1 MDHERKIMMCLVLAV
16 ICSSVLGDEWT
27 ADVVKSID
35 ALVGSC
41 VVLPCTVSHPGTYLS
56 TSRLRG
62 IWHRKDKSNEIFYH
76 EDSTQILDSFKG
88 RTRLLGN
95 LGQNNC
101 TLEIVQVKDHDNGP
115 FCFRIELVRKDT
127 NQPTKE
133 KYSFVEKCAD
143 VTMIHDKP
151 QLKLGPIKTA
161 TQGKPYTLTC
171 SVHHTCPSHFPQIKW
186 SRERKDDDITEVHKH
201 IHSGVWEAESILSFV
216 PEEKDDESELT
227 CTATFNGGIKSEA
240 KFTLNVKRQ
249 QNYNHIIIPA
259 VAVAATAVIF
269 GLFCVLMVKKYKK
282 RIQELQSQDGSMWNR
297 MSRLSRRIR
306 PGASGPTR
314 SDQRRSIWS
323 RFSRRPQRNEHDLSP
338 NNANSCGGQK
348 INKPHF
354 PSPKSQQKSNN
365 YKQDLDDNDDYMN
378 TADLNIYGNM

>member
-1 MDHERKIMMCLVLAV
+1 MNSVKDSNLINTSGGSLDGSVSKLAV
-16 ICSSVLGDEWT
+16 FFFCICSSVLGEEWT
-27 ADVVKSID
+27 ANVVKSID

-76 EDSTQILDSFKG
+76 EDSTKILDSFKG

-101 TLEIVQVKDHDNGP
+101 TLEIIQVKDHDNGP

-143 VTMIHDKP
+143 ITMIRMYTLYMLDFKP
-151 QLKLGPIKTA
+151 A
-161 TQGKPYTLTC
+161 CKPYTLTC
-171 SVHHTCPSHFPQIKW
+171 SVHHTCPSHLPQIKW

-227 CTATFNGGIKSEA
+227 CTATFSGGIKSEA
-240 KFTLNVKRQ
+240 NHLKSCLLVAVCQ

-269 GLFCVLMVKKYKK
+269 GLFCVLMVKKYK
-282 RIQELQSQDGSMWNR
+282 
-297 MSRLSRRIR
+297 
-306 PGASGPTR
+306 TR
-314 SDQRRSIWS
+314 SN
-323 RFSRRPQRNEHDLSP
+323 NEKTCRALRD
-338 NNANSCGGQK
+338 K
-348 INKPHF
+348 KM
-354 PSPKSQQKSNN
+354 K
-365 YKQDLDDNDDYMN
+365 MVE
-378 TADLNIYGNM
+378 ADH

>member
-1 MDHERKIMMCLVLAV
+1 MDHERKLMMCLVLTV
-16 ICSSVLGDEWT
+16 ICSSVLGEEWT
-27 ADVVKSID
+27 ADVVKSIE

-41 VVLPCTVSHPGTYLS
+41 VVLPCTVSHPGSSLP

-62 IWHRKDKSNEIFYH
+62 IWHRKDNWDTFFYH
-76 EDSTQILDSFKG
+76 DDSTKILDSFKG
-88 RTRLLGN
+88 RTRLLGK

-101 TLEIVQVKDHDNGP
+101 TLEIVEVKDHDNGP
-115 FCFRIELVRKDT
+115 FCFRIELVRQDT

-133 KYSFVEKCAD
+133 KFSFVEKCAD
-143 VTMIHDKP
+143 VIMKHDKP
-151 QLKLGPIKTA
+151 EVKLGPIKTA
-161 TQGKPYTLTC
+161 IQGKPYTLTC
-171 SVHHTCPSHFPQIKW
+171 SVVHTCPSHRPQIKW
-186 SRERKDDDITEVHKH
+186 SRGNKDDEITEGHKF

-240 KFTLNVKRQ
+240 KFTLNVKRKE
-249 QNYNHIIIPA
+249 NYNHIIIPT

-282 RIQELQSQDGSMWNR
+282 RIQELQGQDGSMWNR
-297 MSRLSRRIR
+297 MSRLSRRLR

-314 SDQRRSIWS
+314 TDQRSIWS

-348 INKPHF
+348 INKPRI

>member
-1 MDHERKIMMCLVLAV
+1 PHPQQPLKNSTKVG
-16 ICSSVLGDEWT
+16 ICSSVLGEEWT
-27 ADVVKSID
+27 ANVVKSID

-76 EDSTQILDSFKG
+76 EDSTKILDSFKG

-101 TLEIVQVKDHDNGP
+101 TLEIIQVKDHDNGP

-143 VTMIHDKP
+143 ITMIHDKP

-171 SVHHTCPSHFPQIKW
+171 SVHHTCPSHLPQIKW

-227 CTATFNGGIKSEA
+227 CTATFSGGIKSEA

-269 GLFCVLMVKKYKK
+269 GLFCVLMVKKYN
-282 RIQELQSQDGSMWNR
+282 MWNR
-297 MSRLSRRIR
+297 MSRLS
-306 PGASGPTR
+306 
-314 SDQRRSIWS
+314 
-323 RFSRRPQRNEHDLSP
+323 LL
-338 NNANSCGGQK
+338 QK
-348 INKPHF
+348 
-354 PSPKSQQKSNN
+354 
-365 YKQDLDDNDDYMN
+365 
-378 TADLNIYGNM
+378 

>member
-1 MDHERKIMMCLVLAV
+1 MEKDRKMIIFFLFLAG
-16 ICSSVLGDEWT
+16 ICSSVLGEEWT

-133 KYSFVEKCAD
+133 KFSFVEKCAD

-151 QLKLGPIKTA
+151 KLKLGSIKTA
-161 TQGKPYTLTC
+161 IQGKPYTLTC

-201 IHSGVWEAESILSFV
+201 IHSGIWEAESILSFV

-282 RIQELQSQDGSMWNR
+282 RIQELQSQDG
-297 MSRLSRRIR
+297 
-306 PGASGPTR
+306 
-314 SDQRRSIWS
+314 RRSVWS
-323 RFSRRPQRNEHDLSP
+323 QVFTSRHQR
-338 NNANSCGGQK
+338 GTG
-348 INKPHF
+348 
-354 PSPKSQQKSNN
+354 
-365 YKQDLDDNDDYMN
+365 
-378 TADLNIYGNM
+378 